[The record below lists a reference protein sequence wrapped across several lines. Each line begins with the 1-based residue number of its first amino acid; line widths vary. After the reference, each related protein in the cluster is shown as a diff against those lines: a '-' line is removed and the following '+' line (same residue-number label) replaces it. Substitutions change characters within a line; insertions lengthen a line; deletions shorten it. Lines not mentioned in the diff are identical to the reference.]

1 MTRATYRFRQY
12 GVTPDELAEPVFQA
26 VCVSGEETDCGA
38 DSGDQ
43 GDEAALAR
51 WMAEHTRDTGHE
63 RFRAAPWSYVMV
75 KAGAWQS

>member
-26 VCVSGEETDCGA
+26 VCVSGDETDCGA

-43 GDEAALAR
+43 EDEETLTG
-51 WMAEHTRDTGHE
+51 WMAEHTRDSGHD
-63 RFRAAPWSYVMV
+63 RFRVAPWSYVMV
-75 KAGAWQS
+75 KAGAWQ